1 MLGSLIAE
9 DVVTDEQRKIID
21 GKVGQEKMIS
31 LIMDIIIPSLKL
43 NNCKK
48 YKGFLIAM
56 EESDDTDLNSTAKNF
71 GELTVILYTACT
83 SI

>member
-21 GKVGQEKMIS
+21 GKVGQEKMIY
-31 LIMDIIIPSLKL
+31 LIMDIIIPSLRL

-83 SI
+83 YI

>member
-9 DVVTDEQRKIID
+9 DVVIDEQRKIID
-21 GKVGQEKMIS
+21 GKVGQEKMIY
-31 LIMDIIIPSLKL
+31 LIMDIIIPSLRL

-71 GELTVILYTACT
+71 GKLTVILYTACT